1 MTEQCPPSKLSK
13 GLEILMSHYVQCQF
27 CYYQQEQYT
36 TSSTIQRWKVLI
48 VAIVVVIIEL
58 VLVVEVVTIVKMIS
72 SVV

>member
-1 MTEQCPPSKLSK
+1 
-13 GLEILMSHYVQCQF
+13 MSHYVQCQF

-58 VLVVEVVTIVKMIS
+58 VLVVEVVRMTKMIS
-72 SVV
+72 FVV